1 MLSGNPVSSEI
12 LLGPCCPEFNSG
24 GRTRTGFGV
33 RVRRE
38 VRLAQVRTFAKLLV
52 THGFRLKG
60 PLFAGSEY
68 GLGRGRGTDLSTGKL
83 EGRGRKGT
91 KVGRTEGGEWDR
103 RSGLSVGLGLDR

>member
-33 RVRRE
+33 GVRPE
-38 VRLAQVRTFAKLLV
+38 VGLAHVRTFAKLLV

-60 PLFAGSEY
+60 PLFADLEY
-68 GLGRGRGTDLSTGKL
+68 GLGLGSGSGYGLEVKGGQKGEVGRERRLVELREESGIGGRG
-83 EGRGRKGT
+83 
-91 KVGRTEGGEWDR
+91 
-103 RSGLSVGLGLDR
+103 